1 MPPMLRKGKME
12 TSKLYDMAE
21 KGGVAVSFLPLC
33 ENAAFSV
40 ELDGKSYIAINKR
53 LLGSEGLERVM
64 LAHELGHLR
73 TGGLCSVGSAPSH
86 IEKTEKKADSWA
98 ISALIPKHALVE
110 AMERGD
116 EDISSLA
123 DRFCVT
129 EEFMSKALKY
139 YSEKNT

>member
-1 MPPMLRKGKME
+1 ME
-12 TSKLYDMAE
+12 TNKLYDMAE
-21 KGGVAVSFLPLC
+21 KGGIAVSFLPLC

-53 LLGSEGLERVM
+53 LLGSEGLERVA

-73 TGGLCSVGSAPSH
+73 TGSLFKVGASPTHISA
-86 IEKTEKKADSWA
+86 TEKRADSWA
-98 ISALIPKHALVE
+98 ISALIPKDALVE

-116 EDISSLA
+116 EDIESLA

-129 EEFMSKALKY
+129 EEFMAKALKY
-139 YSEKNT
+139 YSEKNI

>member
-1 MPPMLRKGKME
+1 ME

-21 KGGVAVSFLPLC
+21 QSGIAVSFLPLC

-40 ELDGKSYIAINKR
+40 ELDGKSYIAINKH
-53 LLGSEGLERVM
+53 LLGSQGLERVA
-64 LAHELGHLR
+64 LAHELGHLK
-73 TGGLCSVGSAPSH
+73 TGSLFKVGAAPALISA
-86 IEKTEKKADSWA
+86 TEKRADGWA
-98 ISALIPKHALVE
+98 ITALIPRHALVE

-116 EDISSLA
+116 EDIESLA

-139 YSEKNT
+139 YSEKNI

>member
-1 MPPMLRKGKME
+1 
-12 TSKLYDMAE
+12 MAE
-21 KGGVAVSFLPLC
+21 KGGIAVSFLPLC
-33 ENAAFSV
+33 E
-40 ELDGKSYIAINKR
+40 KSYIAINKR

-64 LAHELGHLR
+64 LAHELGHLK
-73 TGGLCSVGSAPSH
+73 TGALCSAGSASSH
-86 IEKTEKKADSWA
+86 IIKTEKKADSWA

-129 EEFMSKALKY
+129 EEFMAKALKY
-139 YSEKNT
+139 YSEKNI